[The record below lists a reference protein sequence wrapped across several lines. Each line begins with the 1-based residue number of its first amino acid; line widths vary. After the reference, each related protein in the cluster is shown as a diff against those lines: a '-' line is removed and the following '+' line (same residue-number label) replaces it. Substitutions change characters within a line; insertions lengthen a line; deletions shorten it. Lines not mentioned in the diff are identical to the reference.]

1 MMQPKS
7 AASTDHD
14 IGPLAIGIIGAGR
27 MGRHHCN
34 AITNYGARVIAVHD
48 VQLVAAQELATLANA
63 KLATDVLSD
72 FFDVEMDGVV
82 ITTPPPVRLEP
93 IQMACQHGIALMVEK
108 PPALNISDGQKCL
121 ECIKKAD
128 VMAAV
133 GFQLRYHPLYEQL
146 KALIASETVHLVRT
160 VCTINYYLDF
170 QMPTWFLQSEI
181 SGGPLAEQAVHVLD
195 CARFVMGNP
204 KPLQAHALAVKNMAL
219 ERTEFDAENAIQMT
233 YELDNGVFGTHMN
246 HCGTEGFCFDVEVVG
261 PHLRLQ
267 ANMADSAIRGYLNGE
282 TINEP
287 AVSQNSLGL
296 DKTGAWLRAIE
307 TKDRTL
313 IRSTFA
319 DALQTLTLI
328 DAAIKSRNTG
338 KFIQVEELL

>member
-1 MMQPKS
+1 MQQKS
-7 AASTDHD
+7 AASTNHD
-14 IGPLAIGIIGAGR
+14 VNPLAIGIIGAGR

-34 AITNYGARVIAVHD
+34 AITNYGARVVAVHD
-48 VQLVAAQELATLANA
+48 VQFEAAQELATLANA
-63 KLATDVLSD
+63 ELATDVLSD
-72 FFDVEMDGVV
+72 FFAIEMDGVV
-82 ITTPPPVRLEP
+82 ITTPPPIRLEP
-93 IQMACQHGIALMVEK
+93 IQMACEHGIALMIEK
-108 PPALNISDGQKCL
+108 PPALNIIDGQKCL
-121 ECIKKAD
+121 DCIEKTN

-146 KALIASETVHLVRT
+146 KELIASETVHLVRT

-170 QMPTWFLQSEI
+170 QMPTWFLQSEM

-219 ERTEFDAENAIQMT
+219 DRTEFDAENAIQMT
-233 YELDNGVFGTHMN
+233 YELDNSVFGTHMN

-267 ANMADSAIRGYLNGE
+267 ADMADNAIRGYLNGE

-287 AVSQNSLGL
+287 AASQNSIGL

-307 TKDRTL
+307 TGDRSL
-313 IRSTFA
+313 IRSSFA
-319 DALQTLTLI
+319 DALQTLALI
-328 DAAIKSRNTG
+328 EAAIKSRNTG
-338 KFIQVEELL
+338 KFIQVEELT

>member
-1 MMQPKS
+1 MQQKS
-7 AASTDHD
+7 TASIDER
-14 IGPLAIGIIGAGR
+14 GVNPLSIGIIGAGR
-27 MGRHHCN
+27 MGRHHHN
-34 AITNYGARVIAVHD
+34 AITGYGARVVAVHD
-48 VQLVAAQELATLANA
+48 VQLESAQELATFAEA
-63 KLATDVLSD
+63 ELATDRLSD
-72 FFDVEMDGVV
+72 FFDIEMHGVV
-82 ITTPPPVRLEP
+82 ITTPPPVRFEP
-93 IQMACQHGIALMVEK
+93 IQMACEHGIALMVEK

-121 ECIKKAD
+121 ECIEKAN
-128 VMAAV
+128 VMTAV

-160 VCTINYYLDF
+160 VCTINYYLNF

-195 CARFVMGNP
+195 CARYVMGNP

-267 ANMADSAIRGYLNGE
+267 ANMTDNAIRGYLNGE

-287 AVSQNSLGL
+287 AASQNSLGL

-307 TKDRTL
+307 TEDRTL

-319 DALQTLTLI
+319 DALHTLTLI
-328 DAAIKSRNTG
+328 EAAIKSRNTG
-338 KFIQVEELL
+338 KFIQVEELK

>member
-1 MMQPKS
+1 MQQKS
-7 AASTDHD
+7 TMSATRGVDT
-14 IGPLAIGIIGAGR
+14 LAIGIIGAGR
-27 MGRHHCN
+27 MGRHHHS
-34 AITNYGARVIAVHD
+34 AITNYGARVVAVHD
-48 VQLVAAQELATLANA
+48 VQLEAAQELATLANA
-63 KLATDVLSD
+63 ELATDVLSD
-72 FFDVEMDGVV
+72 FFDVEMHGVV

-93 IQMACQHGIALMVEK
+93 IQMACKHDIALMVEK

-121 ECIKKAD
+121 ECIEKAD

-160 VCTINYYLDF
+160 VCTINYYLNF
-170 QMPTWFLQSEI
+170 QMPTWFLQSEV

-204 KPLQAHALAVKNMAL
+204 KPVQAHALAVKNMAL

-307 TKDRTL
+307 TGDRSL
-313 IRSTFA
+313 IRSSFA
-319 DALQTLTLI
+319 DALETLALI

-338 KFIQVEELL
+338 RFIQVEEL